1 MKKMINEV
9 TLAGRLFSAK
19 LDTYTVK
26 KEGLN
31 FGTEFIRGDIFIAT
45 DDACVNVVPV
55 SYVYEVPLTK
65 SKKEN
70 TKYTMLKKI
79 MDTKPTVE
87 EVGKDNAMILQVTNA
102 TIVTEDWYSTK
113 QDKAGSTVKVQSGFL
128 KELTAM
134 PTDPAKINE
143 FCTDVVFTGV
153 KENEVDEERGIKEP
167 SVTLSGYVFNF
178 RGEVSPVQF
187 TLRDEQGMEY
197 MLGLGISKR
206 EPMFTKIWGTVL
218 NSTVQV
224 PKVEESAWGDAPIV
238 TYTEKTTR
246 EWLVTR
252 MRAGYEFDTDDT
264 ITKEEMA
271 KCMQDREIHL
281 AEVRKA
287 AEDYAASQAG
297 GAGPMV
303 TGGGPAVAVKK
314 DDGYT
319 F

>member
-26 KEGLN
+26 KEGPN

-79 MDTKPTVE
+79 
-87 EVGKDNAMILQVTNA
+87 A

-153 KENEVDEERGIKEP
+153 KENAVDEERGIKEP
-167 SVTLSGYVFNF
+167 SVALSGYVFNF

-314 DDGYT
+314 DDGYD